1 MFNNFATY
9 SFMLLTNIINII
21 NIITDISLTY
31 FSDGA
36 KSPLVRPIYK
46 KKHRQNKENYRPVN
60 I

>member
-21 NIITDISLTY
+21 TDISLTY

-36 KSPLVRPIYK
+36 KSASVRPIYK